1 MKGNKSARKGTMHR
15 FYLIPPKEDTDAG
28 RFAERLLSLGP
39 VEEVYITDG
48 DYGYIVRAHE
58 SEQDDHKDVR
68 KCIKKQVDKKYSVV
82 VSYYKYKK

>member
-1 MKGNKSARKGTMHR
+1 MKNNRSTRRGALHK

-48 DYGYIVRAHE
+48 DVGYIVKARL
-58 SEQDDHKDVR
+58 SEDGEPKDVTR
-68 KCIKKQVDKKYSVV
+68 YIKRNVAHRYGKI
-82 VSYYKYKK
+82 VSYYQYKK